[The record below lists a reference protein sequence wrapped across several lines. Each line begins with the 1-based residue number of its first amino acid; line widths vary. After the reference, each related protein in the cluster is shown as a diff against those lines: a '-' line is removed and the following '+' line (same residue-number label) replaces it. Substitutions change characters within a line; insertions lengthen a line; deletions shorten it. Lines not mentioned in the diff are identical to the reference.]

1 MSILVTNC
9 FHWMNYHLVNE
20 LIENGYTV
28 AGMGGQMTK
37 EKEHLSMLIGRNSL
51 FSLITDQELEQYQ
64 TVIGVGETDD
74 TIDTRRFIMIN
85 HEGQQ
90 ADLQKNRTFIQ
101 TPILFGE
108 WMPMDQK
115 GAYIN
120 DTYITFESP
129 EFLAT
134 AIYIKDFI
142 HYLLTCIKE
151 KHLPEKITIQS
162 SRNVESGE
170 VLLDKSVYIQDNIPI
185 EKTVNKVRNHY
196 EQFKAYYKGR

>member
-1 MSILVTNC
+1 
-9 FHWMNYHLVNE
+9 
-20 LIENGYTV
+20 
-28 AGMGGQMTK
+28 
-37 EKEHLSMLIGRNSL
+37 MLIRRNSL
-51 FSLITDQELEQYQ
+51 FSLRTDQELEQYQ

-129 EFLAT
+129 EFLIT
-134 AIYIKDFI
+134 AIYINDFI
-142 HYLLTCIKE
+142 
-151 KHLPEKITIQS
+151 
-162 SRNVESGE
+162 N
-170 VLLDKSVYIQDNIPI
+170 
-185 EKTVNKVRNHY
+185 
-196 EQFKAYYKGR
+196 